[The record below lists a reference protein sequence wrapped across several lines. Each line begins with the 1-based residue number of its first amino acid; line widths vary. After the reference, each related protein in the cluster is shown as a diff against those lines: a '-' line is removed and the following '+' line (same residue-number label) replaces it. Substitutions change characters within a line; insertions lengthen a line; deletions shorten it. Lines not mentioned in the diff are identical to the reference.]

1 MVQGWDKMQIGIISD
16 THNDIEATEKA
27 LEILAER
34 NVKILVHAGDINSP
48 RMLEF
53 FKNMDCYIVLGNG
66 DLIDR
71 DEIRKKGIE
80 LGMRPVEEKIE
91 FTLDGKNFAVFH
103 GHVVPLFRTA
113 VSSGK
118 FDYIIKGHT
127 HFFENYVI
135 NNCRIINPGALYRR
149 DESSFAILDIE
160 TDKVEKIVLD
170 EL

>member
-1 MVQGWDKMQIGIISD
+1 MHIGIISD

-34 NVKILVHAGDINSP
+34 NVDTLVHAGDINSP

-53 FKNMDCYIVLGNG
+53 FKGLDCYIVLGNG
-66 DLIDR
+66 DLIDK

-80 LGMRPVEEKIE
+80 LGMRPAEEKLE
-91 FTLDGKNFAVFH
+91 FSLGGKRFAVFH
-103 GHVVPLFRTA
+103 GHDVPLFRET
-113 VSSGK
+113 VSSGNY
-118 FDYIIKGHT
+118 DYIIKGHT
-127 HFFENYVI
+127 HFFENYV
-135 NNCRIINPGALYRR
+135 NNYCRIINPGALYRR

-160 TDKVEKIVLD
+160 TDKVEKIIID